1 MAGAGEGGA
10 PQVPA
15 ELLAEEEGATAAM
28 AALTIAIEGL
38 RNQVVRQ
45 EERAERIIRDHGIAL
60 TTLEGRMREEMRQ
73 RLEGA
78 AEAARAE
85 QEEREAAAKSGMPRS
100 RAPEFDDRKLKVKAY
115 DGTKS
120 LWRDFE
126 YTMAGFVA
134 RESPKLAEAMVKV
147 VDLPDELQPSG
158 CPGHR
163 PRAGRQVQVARAE
176 QPRARE
182 QGQYPRENL

>member
-1 MAGAGEGGA
+1 MAGAGEMGA

-78 AEAARAE
+78 AEAAKAE
-85 QEEREAAAKSGMPRS
+85 QKEP
-100 RAPEFDDRKLKVKAY
+100 
-115 DGTKS
+115 
-120 LWRDFE
+120 
-126 YTMAGFVA
+126 
-134 RESPKLAEAMVKV
+134 
-147 VDLPDELQPSG
+147 
-158 CPGHR
+158 
-163 PRAGRQVQVARAE
+163 
-176 QPRARE
+176 
-182 QGQYPRENL
+182 